1 MKAIFIVLIVLVGL
15 LLLGPI
21 MLLSAKLN
29 KVDPFILDKDLDFD
43 NLTPEQEKS
52 YIMVRLLRPLFVP
65 LWLEAKLIKKLK
77 GEK

>member
-1 MKAIFIVLIVLVGL
+1 MKAIFIVLIVIGGL